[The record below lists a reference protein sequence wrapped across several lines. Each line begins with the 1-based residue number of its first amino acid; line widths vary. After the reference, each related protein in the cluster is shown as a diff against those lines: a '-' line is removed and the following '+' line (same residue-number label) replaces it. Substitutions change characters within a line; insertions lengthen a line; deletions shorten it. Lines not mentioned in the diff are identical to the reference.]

1 MLIDKLLTVN
11 STSFPMDVGTNM
23 WERTSPVLDNF
34 IPDNPDNNPFAFEN
48 SEKFGA
54 TVCNNDHYVFCST
67 PNGGKI
73 FALNKN
79 NGTLAYTINY
89 YGLGVSGSVGWSGY
103 CGSLASGTI
112 AASGSM
118 ACTNDYLVVGSTNY
132 FQLKYAKSGIAH
144 VFNANTG
151 QLIFT
156 LNNPNPT
163 GTYAEDYFGHS
174 VAINDNY
181 IIVGS
186 PMEDWGSLNG
196 GAFYV
201 FSLTNGS
208 LVYSKG
214 SYNLTGSG
222 GSTQAYDGA
231 GFKVV
236 CNSTLVAVSA
246 PEEDYGFSNAGV
258 VYIYNLATGNLVHT
272 IYNPRHDNSTDYS
285 QSTFFGSV
293 MSMSESYLLVGCPN
307 ANTIQSSDMGVAYL
321 FDLDSGLLLRT
332 FNSPNISN
340 RGPDRFGRA
349 VAVNETYSIISNQ
362 LDADYINTSE
372 FIYRRHIDI
381 YDNITGFLVKRII
394 QPNYTIIYYN
404 SLYEELSG
412 TITKIGIDQYEGFG
426 CCLSVFNNVFCT
438 GDPMVTHK
446 GVDFSGLIY
455 AFRI

>member
-1 MLIDKLLTVN
+1 MLIDKLLMVN
-11 STSFPMDVGTNM
+11 STSFPIDVGSYM
-23 WERTSPVLDNF
+23 WERTSPILDNF
-34 IPDNPDNNPFAFEN
+34 IPDNPENNPFAFVN
-48 SEKFGA
+48 DEKFGS
-54 TVCNNDHYVFCST
+54 TVCNNDNYVFCST
-67 PNGGKI
+67 PNGGKV

-79 NGTLAYTINY
+79 NGTLAYTINF
-89 YGLGVSGSVGWSGY
+89 YGLGVSGSYGWSGY
-103 CGSLASGTI
+103 CGSSGTI

-118 ACTNDYLVVGSTNY
+118 ACTNDYLVVGSTKY
-132 FQLKYAKSGIAH
+132 FQQGYANSGVAH

-156 LNNPNPT
+156 LNNPNPI

-236 CNSTLVAVSA
+236 CNSTLVAVST

-272 IYNPRHDNSTDYS
+272 IYNPRHDNPTEYS

-307 ANTIQSSDMGVAYL
+307 ANTIQYSNMGVAYL
-321 FDLDSGLLLRT
+321 FDLNSGLLLRT
-332 FNSPNISN
+332 FNSPDISLV
-340 RGPDRFGRA
+340 RPDKFGRA

-362 LDADYINTSE
+362 LDADYTSE
-372 FIYRRHIDI
+372 FGYRRHIDI
-381 YDNITGFLVKRII
+381 YDNITGFLVNRIYS
-394 QPNYTIIYYN
+394 PK
-404 SLYEELSG
+404 EG
-412 TITKIGIDQYEGFG
+412 DDQFDGFG
-426 CCLSVFNNVFCT
+426 CCLSVFNDTFCT
-438 GDPMVTHK
+438 GDPKIAYK
-446 GVDFSGLIY
+446 GVGYSGLIY